1 MPLSWD
7 LILRFTL
14 GGGQRRFTRF
24 VALASLLGMMLGVAA
39 LITVLSVMNGFG
51 GELYQRLLTVTPDM
65 VLEPATPSEAAL
77 DELLTAAT
85 EQSAVVAATPV
96 HQGTALLRHQGFR
109 ELDRLRAAFAG
120 KGDPSEPLIHGAMI
134 LFAGALLLTPGFFT
148 DTVGFLLLF
157 PPVRTYLFT
166 QIRARIVVHD
176 RTGPPRGPDIIEGD
190 FEPVETE
197 PDRPSGWTR
206 H

>member
-51 GELYQRLLTVTPDM
+51 GELHQRLLTVTPDM

-77 DELLTAAT
+77 DELLTAA
-85 EQSAVVAATPV
+85 VAYTHLTLPTNHPV
-96 HQGTALLRHQGFR
+96 
-109 ELDRLRAAFAG
+109 
-120 KGDPSEPLIHGAMI
+120 
-134 LFAGALLLTPGFFT
+134 
-148 DTVGFLLLF
+148 
-157 PPVRTYLFT
+157 
-166 QIRARIVVHD
+166 
-176 RTGPPRGPDIIEGD
+176 
-190 FEPVETE
+190 
-197 PDRPSGWTR
+197 
-206 H
+206 